1 MVNKNYVKGRSKE
14 YRLKRKYERQ
24 GYIVLRTSG
33 SHGFA
38 DLVAIDPKEL
48 EIIFI
53 QSKPKNISKKKKKEI
68 EEKYYWLNDEFMVKF
83 IVE

>member
-1 MVNKNYVKGRSKE
+1 
-14 YRLKRKYERQ
+14 
-24 GYIVLRTSG
+24 
-33 SHGFA
+33 
-38 DLVAIDPKEL
+38 VAIDPKEL